1 MSELALFLVRIGFV
15 AVLWIFVLSLL
26 SVIRADLYGRRVI
39 SRLTKQRAPQ
49 LAQAAPVELDIED
62 SDAFEPTHIQM
73 LTGRNAGLRIELAD
87 RKEIVIGRSPG
98 ADLVIADEF
107 ASNMHAKLVAVGSE
121 WVLQDL
127 NSTNGTS
134 VDGIRVNEVVLQS
147 GNKITAGRSEF
158 EFQLQAGAVNE

>member
-49 LAQAAPVELDIED
+49 LVQAAPVAELDIED

-73 LTGRNAGLRIELAD
+73 LTGRNAGLRIDLED

-107 ASNMHAKLVAVGSE
+107 ASNMHSKLVAVGNE

-127 NSTNGTS
+127 NSTNGTFL
-134 VDGIRVNEVVLQS
+134 DGKRV
-147 GNKITAGRSEF
+147 TTPMTMR
-158 EFQLQAGAVNE
+158 AGATVRIGTTTFDLR